1 MAKGAS
7 IIEKHFTDTKY
18 RKGPDIICSMDP
30 KELLILS
37 NASKEIFLSNG
48 KDKKISKIEKITA
61 KFAFSSVVSIKKIRV
76 GQKFNLKNL
85 WVKRP
90 GTGDFLANKL
100 NFLIGKKAKKNISK
114 NQFIKKEHV

>member
-1 MAKGAS
+1 M
-7 IIEKHFTDTKY
+7 
-18 RKGPDIICSMDP
+18 
-30 KELLILS
+30 L
-37 NASKEIFLSNG
+37 
-48 KDKKISKIEKITA
+48 
-61 KFAFSSVVSIKKIRV
+61 FSSVVSIKKIRV

-100 NFLIGKKAKKNISK
+100 NFLIGKKLKKNISK